1 MKVFKFVITGMA
13 IVVFLWTLSSC
24 EQSIAVESAVNGDGS
39 VDRTITF
46 VKGDSNLVTT
56 NLYGISPNTG
66 WQLEVI
72 PTRQI
77 NADEDKN
84 KKDFILRKHFS
95 SVDEMNS
102 EMNSEVDTV
111 FKIKSSFEKKFRWF
125 YTYIKYSD
133 TYLPINRWD
142 KVKPSDYFTEEDYSF
157 IRRLPAEGKQISKAD
172 SVYLLKLNEKIY
184 DHFFMRGYFE
194 DMFERMVSSISDPES
209 KHWADTLVKLKEEM
223 FFALSREQ
231 NDDKSLDS
239 PKRFFEAH
247 NIPLNIVSA
256 DLLNDSDSLSN
267 SRSTFF
273 LAASNAKINHVIK
286 MPWTVVNSN
295 ADSLAGN
302 LLAWQPP
309 SVKFMITDYTM
320 YAEARQMN
328 YWAVILS
335 ATVVSIT
342 ILAFVRIKTKRTDG

>member
-1 MKVFKFVITGMA
+1 MKVFRFITTGIG

-24 EQSIAVESAVNGDGS
+24 DQTISVESSVHDDGS
-39 VDRTITF
+39 VDRSITF
-46 VKGDSNLVTT
+46 VKGDSDLVSK

-66 WQLEVI
+66 WRLEII
-72 PTRQI
+72 PTREI
-77 NADEDKN
+77 KAEEDKN

-102 EMNSEVDTV
+102 EMNSKVDTV

-133 TYLPINRWD
+133 TYMPINRWD
-142 KVKPSDYFTEEDYSF
+142 KVRVSDYFTEEDYSF
-157 IRRLPAEGKQISKAD
+157 IRRLPAEGRRISKAD
-172 SVYLLKLNEKIY
+172 SVFLLKLNEKIY

-194 DMFERMVSSISDPES
+194 DMFERMVTGISDPNS
-209 KHWADTLVKLKEEM
+209 KHWADTLMKVKEEM
-223 FFALSREQ
+223 FSALSKDHADEG
-231 NDDKSLDS
+231 S

-247 NIPLNIVSA
+247 NIPLNIVNP
-256 DLLNDSDSLSN
+256 DLLNDNDSLSN
-267 SRSTFF
+267 SKSTFF
-273 LAASNAKINHVIK
+273 LAAANAKINHMIK

-302 LLAWQPP
+302 VLIWQPP
-309 SVKFMITDYTM
+309 SVKFMIVDYTM
-320 YAEARQMN
+320 FAEARQMN

-335 ATVVSIT
+335 ATLVFIT
-342 ILAFVRIKTKRTDG
+342 ILAFVRIKRKGAVED